1 MTAGGQADHGSKQ
14 DAGRQAGAGRLGSL
28 LQDLAQTHGRVQTA
42 ALLGVNYRTL
52 ARSLESG
59 ELTETMQQALE
70 RYEGELPVDGDVPED
85 GVRVDDEVLT
95 MDGPH
100 DDVLSTDDPVEV
112 DEAALLRQEVAALRK
127 EVAQAVGR
135 YEERLEER
143 FEERLAPLERG
154 GAGQDQTAS
163 ATPQPNPPRGGIHP
177 QVVTLEP
184 GEDEEGE
191 ERVYRSAMPLV
202 AEWREVRGRR
212 DRAAHTL
219 EYLQAEERLMQ
230 LEIALAG
237 EHRLTLPPDTYPWD
251 GIRRHAELRL
261 RRRVLKRVRRQ
272 RRWTWLLHW
281 SARLLTLGL
290 WGRKRS
296 RESSGS

>member
-1 MTAGGQADHGSKQ
+1 MTAGGQQDHGSKQ
-14 DAGRQAGAGRLGSL
+14 DAGRQPGAGRLGSL

-70 RYEGELPVDGDVPED
+70 RYSGELPVDRDVPED
-85 GVRVDDEVLT
+85 GELRDHDQADDEVLT

-112 DEAALLRQEVAALRK
+112 NEAALLRQEVAALRE
-127 EVAQAVGR
+127 EVAQSVGR

-143 FEERLAPLERG
+143 FEERLARLERG
-154 GAGQDQTAS
+154 GAGQDQAAS
-163 ATPQPNPPRGGIHP
+163 ATPQPEPPRGGIHP
-177 QVVTLEP
+177 QVVTVEP
-184 GEDEEGE
+184 VGVEEEMDEK
-191 ERVYRSAMPLV
+191 RVYRSALPLIV
-202 AEWREVRGRR
+202 EWREARGRR

-230 LEIALAG
+230 LEIALVD

-261 RRRVLKRVRRQ
+261 RRRVLLRVRRQ

-290 WGRKRS
+290 WGR
-296 RESSGS
+296 

>member
-1 MTAGGQADHGSKQ
+1 MTAGGQQDHGSKQ
-14 DAGRQAGAGRLGSL
+14 DAGRQAGAGRLGAL
-28 LQDLAQTHGRVQTA
+28 LQDLALTHGRVRTA
-42 ALLGVNYRTL
+42 ELLGVNYRTL

-70 RYEGELPVDGDVPED
+70 RYAVELPVDGEAPED
-85 GVRVDDEVLT
+85 GALPDDDVLT

-112 DEAALLRQEVAALRK
+112 NEAALLRQEVAALRE
-127 EVAQAVGR
+127 EVAQSVGR

-143 FEERLAPLERG
+143 FEERLARLERG
-154 GAGQDQTAS
+154 GAGQDQAAS
-163 ATPQPNPPRGGIHP
+163 ATPQPAPPRGGIHP
-177 QVVTLEP
+177 QVVTVEP
-184 GEDEEGE
+184 MGMEDEMDEK
-191 ERVYRSAMPLV
+191 RVYRSALPLV
-202 AEWREVRGRR
+202 AEWREVRGCRE
-212 DRAAHTL
+212 RAAHTL
-219 EYLQAEERLMQ
+219 EYLQAQERLMQ
-230 LEIALAG
+230 LEIALVD

-290 WGRKRS
+290 WGR
-296 RESSGS
+296 